1 MSEQSRWNK
10 SFGVPL
16 PVFSKPGVGGLPV
29 FNEPVDIND
38 TPAEEIKKNLCN
50 SCGHRPETKCMLNK
64 QIMKPNDHCSQH
76 TGN

>member
-1 MSEQSRWNK
+1 MSEQSRWQK
-10 SFGVPL
+10 LFGVKPPFANN
-16 PVFSKPGVGGLPV
+16 PV
-29 FNEPVDIND
+29 ED